1 MTLSSNNAIII
12 LLFLGEFARKM
23 RIEYIDRMIPP
34 VYLNFIILFIRIIST
49 VAAVFWCMY
58 NAKSNDLIY
67 YIFLGLIYIYI
78 LFYIIRITIDSKYC
92 HLFCFFTFFVDQFVI
107 TYFMYNT
114 GGIYSVFYSG
124 YFVIISIASILL
136 GLYYGLFLALASSVF
151 ILYLGISVSFNTLDL
166 VYKIIPLFIIA
177 LPSGVI
183 SEYVAYYSIIREN
196 LKNELEEKNL
206 QLTKYI
212 KEIDSL
218 QKQLI
223 EQEKRKILET
233 FTEDMS
239 HVLKNPLM
247 SIGGIA
253 DILDRKI
260 KEGKIEDIDK
270 YIEKIKNESK
280 KLNVVL
286 NNVLQ
291 ISDGKMVFED
301 INIIALFN
309 EIIDD
314 FKKRIRNLN
323 FSVNMDEHVKFVKLD
338 KKKFTVAINNVIDS
352 LIEARKE
359 PTIIYIQSYE
369 KTISNKK
376 ILIIEIS
383 NRQHVIPQAILNN
396 IFEPFV
402 SGGSTKK
409 GIALPVVK
417 NIINLHGG
425 TVDVE
430 SDENGT
436 IFKISLPIL

>member
-1 MTLSSNNAIII
+1 
-12 LLFLGEFARKM
+12 M
-23 RIEYIDRMIPP
+23 RIEYIDRMVPP
-34 VYLNFIILFIRIIST
+34 IYLNFIILFIRIIST

-58 NAKSNDLIY
+58 NLQINETSY

-78 LFYIIRITIDSKYC
+78 LFYVIRITIDSKYC
-92 HLFCFFTFFVDQFVI
+92 HAFCFFTFFVDQFVI
-107 TYFMYNT
+107 TYFMFNT

-124 YFVIISIASILL
+124 YFVIITAASILL
-136 GLYYGLFLALASSVF
+136 GLYYGLFLALVASVL
-151 ILYLGISVSFNTLDL
+151 ILYLGIVASFDILDL
-166 VYKIIPLFIIA
+166 IYKIVPLFIIA
-177 LPSGVI
+177 APSGII

-196 LKNELEEKNL
+196 LKNELEQKNI

-212 KEIDSL
+212 KEIDLL
-218 QKQLI
+218 QKQLV
-223 EQEKRKILET
+223 EQEKRKALES

-270 YIEKIKNESK
+270 YIERIKNESK
-280 KLNVVL
+280 KLNVIL

-291 ISDGKMVFED
+291 ISDGKMVFENV
-301 INIIALFN
+301 NIINLFEN
-309 EIIDD
+309 IISD
-314 FKKRIRNLN
+314 FKKREKNLV
-323 FSVNMDEHVKFVKLD
+323 FSTTFDEHVKFVKID
-338 KKKFTVAINNVIDS
+338 KNKFTVAINNIIDA
-352 LIEARKE
+352 LIEPKLNL
-359 PTIIYIQSYE
+359 TNIYIKSYQ

-376 ILIIEIS
+376 VLNIEIS
-383 NRQHVIPQAILNN
+383 NKQYIIPQPILNN

-409 GIALPVVK
+409 GLALPIVK

-425 TVDVE
+425 NIDVE

-436 IFKISLPIL
+436 IFRITLPLI

>member
-1 MTLSSNNAIII
+1 
-12 LLFLGEFARKM
+12 M

-301 INIIALFN
+301 VNIIALFN
-309 EIIDD
+309 EIIAD
-314 FKKRIRNLN
+314 FRKRIRNLN
-323 FSVNMDEHVKFVKLD
+323 FSINMDEHVKFVKLD

>member
-1 MTLSSNNAIII
+1 
-12 LLFLGEFARKM
+12 M

-183 SEYVAYYSIIREN
+183 SEYVSYYSIIREN

-301 INIIALFN
+301 VNIIALFN
-309 EIIDD
+309 EIIAD

-352 LIEARKE
+352 LIETRKE
-359 PTIIYIQSYE
+359 STIIYIQSYE

>member
-1 MTLSSNNAIII
+1 
-12 LLFLGEFARKM
+12 M
-23 RIEYIDRMIPP
+23 RVEYIDRMIPP
-34 VYLNFIILFIRIIST
+34 IYLNFIILFIRITST

-58 NAKSNDLIY
+58 NLQTNETTY
-67 YIFLGLIYIYI
+67 YIFLALIYIYI
-78 LFYIIRITIDSKYC
+78 LFYVIRITLDSKYC
-92 HLFCFFTFFVDQFVI
+92 HAFCFFTFFVDQFVI
-107 TYFMYNT
+107 TYFMFNT

-124 YFVIISIASILL
+124 YFVIITVASILL
-136 GLYYGLFLALASSVF
+136 GLYYGLFLALIASVL
-151 ILYLGISVSFNTLDL
+151 ILYLGISVSFDTLDL
-166 VYKIIPLFIIA
+166 IYKIVPLFIIA
-177 LPSGVI
+177 APSGII

-196 LKNELEEKNL
+196 LKNELEEKNI

-223 EQEKRKILET
+223 EQEKVKILET

-260 KEGKIEDIDK
+260 KEGKIENIDE
-270 YIEKIKNESK
+270 YIEKIKTESN
-280 KLNVVL
+280 KLNKVL

-291 ISDGKMVFED
+291 ISDGKMIFENV
-301 INIIALFN
+301 NIIALFD
-309 EIIDD
+309 EIIAD
-314 FKKRIRNLN
+314 FKQRTKNLT
-323 FSVNMDEHVKFVKLD
+323 FSVNMDEHVKFIKLD
-338 KKKFTVAINNVIDS
+338 KKKFTVAINNIIDS
-352 LIEARKE
+352 LLESKKE
-359 PTIIYIQSYE
+359 FVTIFIQSYQRA
-369 KTISNKK
+369 ISNKK

-383 NRQHVIPQAILNN
+383 NRQHVIPQVILSN

-425 TVDVE
+425 KVDVE

-436 IFKISLPIL
+436 IFKITLPIL

>member
-1 MTLSSNNAIII
+1 
-12 LLFLGEFARKM
+12 M

-301 INIIALFN
+301 VNIIALFN
-309 EIIDD
+309 EIIAD

>member
-1 MTLSSNNAIII
+1 
-12 LLFLGEFARKM
+12 
-23 RIEYIDRMIPP
+23 MIPP
-34 VYLNFIILFIRIIST
+34 IYLNFIILFIRIIST

-151 ILYLGISVSFNTLDL
+151 ILYLGISASFNTLDL
-166 VYKIIPLFIIA
+166 VYKIIPLFIIS
-177 LPSGVI
+177 LPSGII

-260 KEGKIEDIDK
+260 KEGKVEDIDK
-270 YIEKIKNESK
+270 YIEKIKTESK

-301 INIIALFN
+301 VNIISLFDG
-309 EIIDD
+309 IIAD
-314 FKKRIRNLN
+314 FKKRMKNLN
-323 FSVNMDEHVKFVKLD
+323 FSVNMDEHVKFIKLD
-338 KKKFTVAINNVIDS
+338 KKKFTVAINNIIDS
-352 LIEARKE
+352 LIEAKKE
-359 PTIIYIQSYE
+359 STIIYIQSYE

-425 TVDVE
+425 NVDVE

>member
-1 MTLSSNNAIII
+1 
-12 LLFLGEFARKM
+12 M
-23 RIEYIDRMIPP
+23 RIEYIDRMIPHI
-34 VYLNFIILFIRIIST
+34 YLNFIILFIRIIST
-49 VAAVFWCMY
+49 VAAVFWCIY
-58 NAKSNDLIY
+58 NSRTNNTIY
-67 YIFLGLIYIYI
+67 YVFLGLIYIYI

-92 HLFCFFTFFVDQFVI
+92 HLFCFLTFFVDQFVI

-114 GGIYSVFYSG
+114 GGIHSVFYSG

-136 GLYYGLFLALASSVF
+136 GLSYGLFLALVASIF
-151 ILYLGISVSFNTLDL
+151 ILYLGITMSFNTLDL
-166 VYKIIPLFIIA
+166 IYKIIPLFIIS
-177 LPSGVI
+177 LPSGII

-196 LKNELEEKNL
+196 LKNELEEKNI

-212 KEIDSL
+212 KEIDVL

-223 EQEKRKILET
+223 EQEKRKILES

-260 KEGKIEDIDK
+260 KEGKLEDIDK

-301 INIIALFN
+301 VDIIALFN
-309 EIIDD
+309 NIMFD
-314 FKKRIRNLN
+314 FKKRIKNLD
-323 FSVNMDEHVKFVKLD
+323 FVTNMDERIKFVKLD
-338 KKKFTVAINNVIDS
+338 KKKFTVAINNIIDS
-352 LIEARKE
+352 LIETKNDL
-359 PTIIYIQSYE
+359 IKIYIQTYQ

-383 NRQHVIPQAILNN
+383 NRQHIIPKAILNN

-409 GIALPVVK
+409 GLALPVVK

-425 TVDVE
+425 SVDVE

-436 IFKISLPIL
+436 IFRISLPLI

>member
-1 MTLSSNNAIII
+1 LTLSSNNAIII

-301 INIIALFN
+301 VNIIALFN
-309 EIIDD
+309 EIIAD

-359 PTIIYIQSYE
+359 STIIYIQSYE

>member
-1 MTLSSNNAIII
+1 
-12 LLFLGEFARKM
+12 M
-23 RIEYIDRMIPP
+23 RIEYIERIIPP

-58 NAKSNDLIY
+58 NAQSNDLVY

-136 GLYYGLFLALASSVF
+136 GLSYGLFLALAASVF

-183 SEYVAYYSIIREN
+183 SEYMAYYSIIREN

-270 YIEKIKNESK
+270 YIERIKNESK

-301 INIIALFN
+301 LNIIALFDG
-309 EIIDD
+309 IIAD
-314 FKKRIRNLN
+314 FKKRIKNLN
-323 FSVNMDEHVKFVKLD
+323 FNVNMDGHVKFVKLD
-338 KKKFTVAINNVIDS
+338 KKKFTVVINNVIDS
-352 LIEARKE
+352 LLETKKDS
-359 PTIIYIQSYE
+359 TTIYIQSYQ

-383 NRQHVIPQAILNN
+383 NRQYVIPQAILNN

>member
-1 MTLSSNNAIII
+1 
-12 LLFLGEFARKM
+12 M
-23 RIEYIDRMIPP
+23 RVEYIDRMIPP
-34 VYLNFIILFIRIIST
+34 IYLNFIILFIRITST

-58 NAKSNDLIY
+58 NFQTNETTY
-67 YIFLGLIYIYI
+67 YIFLALIYIYI
-78 LFYIIRITIDSKYC
+78 LFYVIRITLDSKYC
-92 HLFCFFTFFVDQFVI
+92 HAFCFFTFFVDQFVI
-107 TYFMYNT
+107 TYFMFNT

-124 YFVIISIASILL
+124 YFVIITVASILL
-136 GLYYGLFLALASSVF
+136 GLYYGLFLALIASVL
-151 ILYLGISVSFNTLDL
+151 ILYLGISVSFDTLDL
-166 VYKIIPLFIIA
+166 IYKIVPLFIIA
-177 LPSGVI
+177 APSGII

-196 LKNELEEKNL
+196 LKNELEEKNI

-223 EQEKRKILET
+223 EQEKVKILET

-260 KEGKIEDIDK
+260 KEGKIENIDE
-270 YIEKIKNESK
+270 YIEKIKTESN
-280 KLNVVL
+280 KLNKVL

-291 ISDGKMVFED
+291 ISDGKMIFENV
-301 INIIALFN
+301 NIIALFD
-309 EIIDD
+309 EIIAD
-314 FKKRIRNLN
+314 FKQRTKNLT
-323 FSVNMDEHVKFVKLD
+323 FSVNMDEHVKFIKLD
-338 KKKFTVAINNVIDS
+338 KKKFTVAINNIIDS
-352 LIEARKE
+352 LLESKKE
-359 PTIIYIQSYE
+359 FVTIFIQSYQRA
-369 KTISNKK
+369 ISNKK

-383 NRQHVIPQAILNN
+383 NRQHVIPQVILSN

-425 TVDVE
+425 KVDVE

-436 IFKISLPIL
+436 IFKITLPIL

>member
-1 MTLSSNNAIII
+1 MLSLI

-34 VYLNFIILFIRIIST
+34 IYLNFIILFIRIIST

-58 NAKSNDLIY
+58 NSKSNDIIY
-67 YIFLGLIYIYI
+67 YIFLGLIYVYI
-78 LFYIIRITIDSKYC
+78 LFYIVRITIDSKYC
-92 HLFCFFTFFVDQFVI
+92 HIFCFFTFIVDQFVI

-114 GGIYSVFYSG
+114 GGVHSLFYSG
-124 YFVIISIASILL
+124 YFVIISVASILL
-136 GLYYGLFLALASSVF
+136 GFYYGLFLAFVSSVLIF
-151 ILYLGISVSFNTLDL
+151 YLGINAHLDILDL
-166 VYKIIPLFIIA
+166 IYKIVPLYIISF
-177 LPSGVI
+177 PSGVI

-196 LKNELEEKNL
+196 LRAELEEKNI

-223 EQEKRKILET
+223 EQEKIKILES

-270 YIEKIKNESK
+270 YIERIKNESK

-291 ISDGKMVFED
+291 ISDGKMMFED
-301 INIIALFN
+301 VNIIALFN
-309 EIIDD
+309 EIVAD
-314 FKKRIRNLN
+314 FQKRIKNLTFNLN
-323 FSVNMDEHVKFVKLD
+323 MDDHIKFVKLD
-338 KKKFTVAINNVIDS
+338 RKKFAVAINNIIDS
-352 LIEARKE
+352 LLESTKE
-359 PTIIYIQSYE
+359 PAIIYIQSYQNS
-369 KTISNKK
+369 ISNKK

-383 NRQHVIPQAILNN
+383 NRQHTIPQAILKN

-436 IFKISLPIL
+436 IFKITLPVL

>member
-1 MTLSSNNAIII
+1 
-12 LLFLGEFARKM
+12 M
-23 RIEYIDRMIPP
+23 RVEYIDRMIPP
-34 VYLNFIILFIRIIST
+34 VYLNFIILFIRITST

-58 NAKSNDLIY
+58 NLQTNEMTY
-67 YIFLGLIYIYI
+67 YIFLALIYIYI
-78 LFYIIRITIDSKYC
+78 LFYVIRITLDSKYC
-92 HLFCFFTFFVDQFVI
+92 HAFCFFTFFLDQFVI
-107 TYFMYNT
+107 TYFMLNT

-124 YFVIISIASILL
+124 YFVIITVASILL
-136 GLYYGLFLALASSVF
+136 GLYYGLFLALVSSVL
-151 ILYLGISVSFNTLDL
+151 ILYLGISASFDTLDL
-166 VYKIIPLFIIA
+166 IYKIVPLFIIA
-177 LPSGVI
+177 APSGII

-196 LKNELEEKNL
+196 LKNELEEKNV

-223 EQEKRKILET
+223 EQEKVKILET

-260 KEGKIEDIDK
+260 KEGKIENIDE
-270 YIEKIKNESK
+270 YLEKIKTESN
-280 KLNVVL
+280 KLNKVL

-291 ISDGKMVFED
+291 ISDGKMVFENV
-301 INIIALFN
+301 NIIALFD
-309 EIIDD
+309 EIIAD
-314 FKKRIRNLN
+314 FKKRIKNLT
-323 FSVNMDEHVKFVKLD
+323 FSVNLDEHIKFIKLD
-338 KKKFTVAINNVIDS
+338 KKKFTVAINNIIDS
-352 LIEARKE
+352 LLEPKKE
-359 PTIIYIQSYE
+359 SVTIFIQSYQRA
-369 KTISNKK
+369 ISNKK

-383 NRQHVIPQAILNN
+383 NRQHVIPQVILNN

-417 NIINLHGG
+417 NVINLHGG
-425 TVDVE
+425 KVDVE

-436 IFKISLPIL
+436 IFKIMLPIL

>member
-1 MTLSSNNAIII
+1 
-12 LLFLGEFARKM
+12 
-23 RIEYIDRMIPP
+23 
-34 VYLNFIILFIRIIST
+34 
-49 VAAVFWCMY
+49 
-58 NAKSNDLIY
+58 
-67 YIFLGLIYIYI
+67 
-78 LFYIIRITIDSKYC
+78 
-92 HLFCFFTFFVDQFVI
+92 
-107 TYFMYNT
+107 MYNT

-301 INIIALFN
+301 VNIIALFN
-309 EIIDD
+309 EIIAD

>member
-1 MTLSSNNAIII
+1 
-12 LLFLGEFARKM
+12 M

-34 VYLNFIILFIRIIST
+34 IYLNFIILFIRIIST

-151 ILYLGISVSFNTLDL
+151 ILYLGISASFNTLDL
-166 VYKIIPLFIIA
+166 VYKIIPLFIIS
-177 LPSGVI
+177 LPSGII

-260 KEGKIEDIDK
+260 KEGKVEDIDK
-270 YIEKIKNESK
+270 YIEKIKTESK

-301 INIIALFN
+301 VNIISLFDG
-309 EIIDD
+309 IIAD
-314 FKKRIRNLN
+314 FKKRMKNLN
-323 FSVNMDEHVKFVKLD
+323 FSVNMDEHVKFIKLD
-338 KKKFTVAINNVIDS
+338 KKKFTVAINNIIDS
-352 LIEARKE
+352 LIEAKKE
-359 PTIIYIQSYE
+359 STIIYIQSYE

-425 TVDVE
+425 NVDVE

>member
-1 MTLSSNNAIII
+1 
-12 LLFLGEFARKM
+12 M

-49 VAAVFWCMY
+49 VAAVLWCMY
-58 NAKSNDLIY
+58 NAKSNELIY

-92 HLFCFFTFFVDQFVI
+92 HLFCFFSFFVDQLVI

-136 GLYYGLFLALASSVF
+136 GLYYGLFLALAASIF
-151 ILYLGISVSFNTLDL
+151 ILYLGISVFFNTLDL
-166 VYKIIPLFIIA
+166 AYKIVPLFIIA
-177 LPSGVI
+177 FPSGVI

-218 QKQLI
+218 QKQLL

-280 KLNVVL
+280 KLNLVL

-291 ISDGKMVFED
+291 ISDGKMTFED
-301 INIIALFN
+301 VNIIAFFD
-309 EIIDD
+309 EIIID
-314 FKKRIRNLN
+314 FKKRIKNLN
-323 FSVNMDEHVKFVKLD
+323 FNVNMEEHVKFIKLD
-338 KKKFTVAINNVIDS
+338 KKKFTVAINNIIDS

-359 PTIIYIQSYE
+359 PTIIYIQSYQ

-376 ILIIEIS
+376 ILVIEIS
-383 NRQHVIPQAILNN
+383 NRQYVIPQPILTN

-409 GIALPVVK
+409 GIALPIVK

-430 SDENGT
+430 SNENGT